1 MTTRDRN
8 KESEQA
14 LAERKSAETKIKV
27 LDTYIQNVK
36 SDIDKNLDQLNTL
49 DHNKDFLFKIFKSED
64 PNWVDQILKERERK
78 LN

>member
-36 SDIDKNLDQLNTL
+36 SDIDKNLD
-49 DHNKDFLFKIFKSED
+49 
-64 PNWVDQILKERERK
+64 
-78 LN
+78 